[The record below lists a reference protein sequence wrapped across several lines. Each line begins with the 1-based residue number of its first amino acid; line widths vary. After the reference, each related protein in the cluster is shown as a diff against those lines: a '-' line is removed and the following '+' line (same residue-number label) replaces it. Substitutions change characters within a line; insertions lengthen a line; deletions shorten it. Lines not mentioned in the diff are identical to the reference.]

1 MPNVSARVASGAAVF
16 GERFQKPARQF
27 MAATMEHAQRAGA
40 FSIQFE
46 MYGQKRMSASIY
58 LQPPPTR
65 TDSEQQQQQQQP
77 PPQQAQQQQAQQ
89 QQQGPP
95 ETTMPVTKTE
105 AAEDCLD
112 CMGGNPSARKL
123 VGEEHGWCKRLE
135 APAQEGSAHCAGFYE
150 EKDSSYRLCVG
161 AGEGGCTAV
170 GEFLDCCPGAAAAR
184 D

>member
-1 MPNVSARVASGAAVF
+1 MAIHDFNCDGKYWRYCSRVTKGGDGKACVYLHNRGGDKKATTAA
-16 GERFQKPARQF
+16 
-27 MAATMEHAQRAGA
+27 AAAGA
-40 FSIQFE
+40 TAVKLKE
-46 MYGQKRMSASIY
+46 
-58 LQPPPTR
+58 
-65 TDSEQQQQQQQP
+65 DDEDDEQQQQQQQQP
-77 PPQQAQQQQAQQ
+77 QQPQQQAQQQQAQQ

-112 CMGGNPSARKL
+112 CIGGNPSARKL

-135 APAQEGSAHCAGFYE
+135 APTQEGSAHCAGFYE

>member
-1 MPNVSARVASGAAVF
+1 MHCDDKYWRYCSRVTKGGDGKACVYLHNGGGDKKATTA
-16 GERFQKPARQF
+16 
-27 MAATMEHAQRAGA
+27 AATAATTAVKLKEDD
-40 FSIQFE
+40 E
-46 MYGQKRMSASIY
+46 E
-58 LQPPPTR
+58 
-65 TDSEQQQQQQQP
+65 DEQQQQQQKQQQ
-77 PPQQAQQQQAQQ
+77 QQAQQQQAQQ